1 MSRLIVLLSVL
12 GLYLTSP
19 VLSLSKTQVTILKTL
34 KKKRLK
40 VELTTAQKW
49 EIIEHSKKFPKATQK
64 SLILKFNN
72 EFKTTI
78 PPSTMSD
85 ILIPDIIRKL
95 EKLER
100 RNC

>member
-40 VELTTAQKW
+40 VNNHLTT
-49 EIIEHSKKFPKATQK
+49 KKKQEK
-64 SLILKFNN
+64 QLSELIQLVTNTDSINLNENLRNVAELLK
-72 EFKTTI
+72 T
-78 PPSTMSD
+78 
-85 ILIPDIIRKL
+85 
-95 EKLER
+95 
-100 RNC
+100 